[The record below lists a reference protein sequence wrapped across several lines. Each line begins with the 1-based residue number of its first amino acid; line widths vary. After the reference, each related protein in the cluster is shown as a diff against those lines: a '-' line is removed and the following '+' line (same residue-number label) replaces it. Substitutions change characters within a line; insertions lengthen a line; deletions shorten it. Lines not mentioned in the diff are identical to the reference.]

1 MLPAEK
7 AFATSDLPRI
17 RRPDFLID
25 SHDSHS
31 ILVLSS
37 SSGGDMLTAGA
48 PFQNKELGSPGW
60 TTFELPAWDQPR
72 GYSNTNPPIIHVLP

>member
-1 MLPAEK
+1 
-7 AFATSDLPRI
+7 
-17 RRPDFLID
+17 
-25 SHDSHS
+25 
-31 ILVLSS
+31 
-37 SSGGDMLTAGA
+37 MLTAGA